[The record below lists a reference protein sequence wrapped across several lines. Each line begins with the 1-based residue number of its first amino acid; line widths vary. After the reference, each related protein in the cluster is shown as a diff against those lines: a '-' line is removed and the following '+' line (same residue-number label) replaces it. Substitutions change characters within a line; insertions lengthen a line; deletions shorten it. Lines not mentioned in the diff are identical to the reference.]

1 MGCVFLIQGRGQIV
15 KGGLDVLFGLSSLLP
30 TSVSELKQMENPS
43 IQQEVDN
50 TMATEDADDSMGIT
64 VGDEYCSATDEFS
77 LFILP
82 FSSKNPAVDW
92 ICYLYLLKECYTQ
105 FSEPF
110 HQQLRVNSSLL
121 SNISLLLLS
130 EHIFVRYSAVT
141 FLHHFITTEV
151 TSFSLCDNSWL
162 QEPGSVF
169 YLLQRIFIS
178 YHLPYSLQSLE
189 ETTNCLI
196 TLILLYSDK
205 NVSIPAPEG
214 LFNKQLRVLGETKDS
229 NVLKRMKNVEE
240 IRSLYNLDDLVDT
253 DEEEEEEEEEEMK
266 EEKEEKEE
274 NQEMDVEMKVEK
286 EEEEEESDKEKEEE
300 KVNKPTTRIL
310 HTLRRVPNPH
320 HISDCLYL
328 IGSTLSLNDLAIKK
342 EMLRCF
348 EWICGYYS
356 AEEIEANIVYIEKD

>member
-1 MGCVFLIQGRGQIV
+1 MGCIFLIQGRGQIV
-15 KGGLDVLFGLSSLLP
+15 KGGLDILFGLATILPSSIN
-30 TSVSELKQMENPS
+30 ELKQMENPS
-43 IQQEVDN
+43 IQQEVEN
-50 TMATEDADDSMGIT
+50 TMATEDVDDSMGIT

-110 HQQLRVNSSLL
+110 HQQLRINSSLL

-162 QEPGSVF
+162 QLPGSVF
-169 YLLQRIFIS
+169 YLLQRLFIS

-196 TLILLYSDK
+196 TVILLYSDK
-205 NVSIPAPEG
+205 NVTIPAPEG
-214 LFNKQLRVLGETKDS
+214 LFNKQLRVLGETKSS

-240 IRSLYNLDDLVDT
+240 IRSLYNLDDLIDT
-253 DEEEEEEEEEEMK
+253 DDDDDEDDD
-266 EEKEEKEE
+266 EEKSQEEVKEDME
-274 NQEMDVEMKVEK
+274 VE

-300 KVNKPTTRIL
+300 KMNKSMTRIL

-328 IGSTLSLNDLAIKK
+328 IGSTLALNDLAIKK
-342 EMLRCF
+342 EMLRCL

-356 AEEIEANIVYIEKD
+356 AEEIEVNIVCIEKD